1 MSSFRLFHND
11 RAEPIFSARNILLLI
26 VVGSLLFGFMAPQ
39 IGVVTVKEIYDFQ
52 TAMMPISLVSGVVLL
67 ILAGFLKFKSLQS
80 RRQK

>member
-11 RAEPIFSARNILLLI
+11 REEPIFSVRNILLLI

-39 IGVVTVKEIYDFQ
+39 IGVVTVQEIYDFQ
-52 TAMMPISLVSGVVLL
+52 TAMMPISIVCGVVLL

-80 RRQK
+80 RRQE